1 MVAAMK
7 GEKGGKAE
15 GGSASASD
23 LIMKVSGT
31 QWRATSAAVSED
43 ALPAARLLS
52 QPWNCIFPFHSDT
65 CWEQLSGD
73 SPAAL
78 LGKGLSSAK

>member
-7 GEKGGKAE
+7 EKKGGKAE

-23 LIMKVSGT
+23 LIMKVSGP
-31 QWRATSAAVSED
+31 QWRATLAAVSED
-43 ALPAARLLS
+43 APPAARLLS